1 MTITV
6 RANTHDSILYDPT
19 NFKWSA
25 SGVYTPDADQ
35 KNTAKHSWTK
45 IKPEKE
51 VDKTIF

>member
-35 KNTAKHSWTK
+35 KKHCQTQQTK
-45 IKPEKE
+45 IKPK
-51 VDKTIF
+51 KKLIKP